1 MAGGIFASK
10 PFAWNVKCIIFTAI
24 IAGGYWYLPS
34 RNIFVLLFLL
44 WLPYVAMAWY
54 DYSYDCKDKMQPTIV
69 PFGRYIFLPFKP
81 QGYKQE
87 FEKLPQEQKDA
98 MQNLDHVLTWS
109 ILVTIISYF
118 ILKNRKIIR

>member
-1 MAGGIFASK
+1 MTGGLFPTQ

-24 IAGGYWYLPS
+24 IASSYWYLPK
-34 RNIFVLLFLL
+34 RNVFILLFLL

-54 DYSYDCKDKMQPTIV
+54 DYSYECKYKMQPTII

-87 FEKLPQEQKDA
+87 YDKLSQEQKDA
-98 MQNLDHVLTWS
+98 MKNLDHVLTWS
-109 ILVTIISYF
+109 ILITIISYF
-118 ILKNRKIIR
+118 VLKNSKII